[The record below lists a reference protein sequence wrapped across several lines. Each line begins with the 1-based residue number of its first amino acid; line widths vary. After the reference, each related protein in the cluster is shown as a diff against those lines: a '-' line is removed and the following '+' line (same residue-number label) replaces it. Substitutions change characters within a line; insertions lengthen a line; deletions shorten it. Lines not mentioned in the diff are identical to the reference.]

1 MVRTEFDGGL
11 HPNLMIWTCIA
22 IISSTKKHIRDK
34 TTKLDQTRR
43 VGLKVSTEKTKVMR
57 INTGNQ
63 DKIVVNEIDI
73 EDVDEFTY
81 LGAKACNMEH
91 LKHKARGAFIRLK
104 NVWRSKRAFSLSGNK
119 EIKSQI
125 SE

>member
-1 MVRTEFDGGL
+1 
-11 HPNLMIWTCIA
+11 
-22 IISSTKKHIRDK
+22 
-34 TTKLDQTRR
+34 
-43 VGLKVSTEKTKVMR
+43 MR